1 MFKSMPFI
9 AILVAHTTHLYS
21 MYTFI
26 QLFPKY
32 LGDIQGKSIKDIGF
46 LASMPQTLTVFLI
59 IFGSNISDW
68 LYGNGNISM
77 KTPIICLIPYEQCKL
92 SDSFESHG
100 YSWKNIRR
108 GLNCFGSIIPAG
120 FCFLYFTFGCNIVA
134 VISFAVI
141 TQVKL
146 SDSDVGK

>member
-32 LGDIQGKSIKDIGF
+32 LGDVQGKSIKDIGF
-46 LASMPQTLTVFLI
+46 LASMPQALTVFLI

-68 LYGNGNISM
+68 LYGQGI
-77 KTPIICLIPYEQCKL
+77 
-92 SDSFESHG
+92 
-100 YSWKNIRR
+100 
-108 GLNCFGSIIPAG
+108 
-120 FCFLYFTFGCNIVA
+120 YFVEL
-134 VISFAVI
+134 
-141 TQVKL
+141 KDL
-146 SDSDVGK
+146 

>member
-1 MFKSMPFI
+1 MPFI

-92 SDSFESHG
+92 SDSFESRD

-120 FCFLYFTFGCNIVA
+120 FCFLYFTVDCNIVA

-141 TQVKL
+141 TQVNSSHFSVRK
-146 SDSDVGK
+146 